1 MKPVNIACWLLF
13 LCICLLPYSGATQE
27 LVQNPAE
34 LSLDS
39 LLNIDISTAA
49 KYEQRTSDAPASVT
63 IITSQDIKRYG
74 YRTLEDVLN
83 QVRGFYISND
93 RNYSYLGVRG
103 FSRPTDYNDR
113 VLLLLN
119 GHTLNE
125 NFYGQ
130 AFIGT
135 ELGLD
140 LAAIERIEIVRGPG
154 SALYGN
160 NAMFAVINLITKK
173 GNTVDGLNLAAE
185 TGSYSK
191 LGGSALFG
199 KELNNGVDIF
209 ISSLW
214 GDIKGQNLY
223 FKEFDDPST
232 NNGIAENLDWDK
244 YYGFLTTIHYR
255 DFTAEGMMTSRKKG
269 VPTASWEMSFNDD
282 AAKTL
287 DDRSFIQL
295 QYDHQVS
302 GDKSIMLR
310 SYYDHYNFKGWYP
323 ADIFNW
329 DSNNSNWIGTEFKFQ
344 WDVKSNDRL
353 TFGSEYQNHLRADY
367 RYWTQEV
374 TYFNQDFPYNI
385 FSLYLQNEFQAAEN
399 LSLVLGIRRDE
410 NSTTTGFT
418 APRGAIIYNPIK
430 TGTLKLLYGLAY
442 RAPNVYE
449 VDFEDSVSGYESNPA
464 LKPEKITT
472 AEVGWEQRISSEIY
486 GTMSVYDNRM
496 TNLIDQAVDPSDSMF
511 QFQNLKRVK
520 AYGLELELNARLKKG
535 FCGYATYNYQNTK
548 DTETKEEL
556 TNSPRHIFKLGMS
569 SPLMKHFYASAQ
581 WLYET
586 ERITV
591 YGTKTDP
598 YLLTNINISS
608 KLLFNHIRASFL
620 VKNLFD
626 VEYRLPGGYEHKED
640 AITQNSRN
648 FVVKLEY
655 EL

>member
-1 MKPVNIACWLLF
+1 MKSICISCGLIF
-13 LCICLLPYSGATQE
+13 LSLCLLPHWGVAQE
-27 LVQNPAE
+27 SVQNPAE

-49 KYEQRTSDAPASVT
+49 KYEQRTGDAPASVT
-63 IITSQDIKRYG
+63 IITSQDIQRYG

-130 AFIGT
+130 AAIGT

-154 SALYGN
+154 SALYGT

-173 GNTVDGLNLAAE
+173 GNTVDGLALAAE
-185 TGSYSK
+185 TGSYGRF
-191 LGGSALFG
+191 GGSALFG
-199 KELNNGVDIF
+199 KELNNGLDIL
-209 ISSLW
+209 ISGLW
-214 GDIKGQNLY
+214 GDIKGHNLY
-223 FKEFDDPST
+223 FEEFDDPST
-232 NNGIAENLDWDK
+232 HNGIAENLDWDK
-244 YYGFLTTIHYR
+244 YYGILTTIHYR
-255 DFTAEGMMTSRKKG
+255 DFTAEGMVASRKKG

-287 DDRSFIQL
+287 DNRRFIQL
-295 QYDHQVS
+295 QYDHKIS

-323 ADIFNW
+323 ADTFTW
-329 DSNNSNWIGTEFKFQ
+329 DSDDGNWIGTELKFQ
-344 WDVKSNDRL
+344 WDIKSNDRL
-353 TFGSEYQNHLRADY
+353 TLGSEYQKHLRADY
-367 RYWTQEV
+367 RYWSRDV
-374 TYFNQDFPYNI
+374 TYFFKDFPYNT
-385 FSLYLQNEFQAAEN
+385 FSLYFQNEFQAKEN
-399 LSLVLGIRRDE
+399 LSLILGIRRDE

-430 TGTLKLLYGLAY
+430 TGTLKLLYGQAY
-442 RAPNVYE
+442 RAPNLYE
-449 VDFEDSVSGYESNPA
+449 VDFEDLPSGYKSNPT
-464 LKPEKITT
+464 LKPEKIVT

-486 GTMSVYDNRM
+486 GIMSLYDYRL
-496 TNLIDQAVDPSDSMF
+496 TNLIDQTIDPADSLF
-511 QFQNLKRVK
+511 QFQNLNRVK
-520 AYGLELELNARLKKG
+520 AYGLGLELNAHLKSG
-535 FCGYATYNYQNTK
+535 LSGYAIYNYQK
-548 DTETKEEL
+548 AEDVETKKEL
-556 TNSPRHIFKLGMS
+556 TNSPRHIFKLGLS
-569 SPLMKHFYASAQ
+569 IPLINRFYASPQ

-598 YLLTNINISS
+598 YLLTNVNFTS

-620 VKNLFD
+620 VKNLFA

-640 AITQNSRN
+640 ALTQNGRN
-648 FVVKLEY
+648 FIVKLEY

>member
-1 MKPVNIACWLLF
+1 MRHQHVLLSVLSF
-13 LCICLLPYSGATQE
+13 ALLLIPSPGVTQE
-27 LVQNPAE
+27 RGQKITD

-39 LLNIDISTAA
+39 LLHIEISTAA
-49 KYEQRTSDAPASVT
+49 KYEQSTSDAPASVT
-63 IITSQDIKRYG
+63 IITSEDIRRYG
-74 YRTLEDVLN
+74 YQTLEDVLN
-83 QVRGFYISND
+83 QVRGFYVSND

-113 VLLLLN
+113 ILLLLN

-140 LAAIERIEIVRGPG
+140 LGAIERIEIVRGPG
-154 SALYGN
+154 SALYGA

-185 TGSYSK
+185 TGSYGRQS
-191 LGGSALFG
+191 GAALFG
-199 KELNNGVDIF
+199 KELNNGLDIL
-209 ISSLW
+209 ISGLW

-244 YYGFLTTIHYR
+244 YYGILTTIRCR

-295 QYDHQVS
+295 QYDHRVS
-302 GDKSIMLR
+302 RDKSIMLR
-310 SYYDHYNFKGWYP
+310 SFYDHYNFKGWYP
-323 ADIFNW
+323 ANTFTW
-329 DSNNSNWIGTEFKFQ
+329 DSNDGNWMGTEFKLQ
-344 WDVKSNDRL
+344 WDLRTDDRL

-367 RYWTQEV
+367 RYWSRDV
-374 TYFNQDFPYNI
+374 TYFNKNFPYNI

-430 TGTLKLLYGLAY
+430 TGTLKLLYGQAY
-442 RAPNVYE
+442 RAPNIYE
-449 VDFEDSVSGYESNPA
+449 VDFEDSASGYKSNPA
-464 LKPEKITT
+464 LKPEKIVT

-486 GTMSVYDNRM
+486 GTMSLYDYRM
-496 TNLIDQAVDPSDSMF
+496 TNLIDQTIDPSDSMF

-520 AYGLELELNARLKKG
+520 AYGLGLELNAHLKTG
-535 FCGYATYNYQNTK
+535 FCGYAIYNYQNAE
-548 DTETKEEL
+548 DAETKEEL
-556 TNSPRHIFKLGMS
+556 TNSPRHIFKVGLS

-598 YLLTNINISS
+598 YLLTNVNISS
-608 KLLFNHIRASFL
+608 KLLFNHVRASFL

-626 VEYRLPGGYEHKED
+626 VEYKLPGGYEHKED
-640 AITQNSRN
+640 AITQNGRN
-648 FVVKLEY
+648 FIIRLEY
-655 EL
+655 KL